1 MKRKKKKEKRLPV
14 LLLDDHPFLGQR
26 GTVVM
31 VKPGYYR
38 FLIAKKLAVLASEEK
53 LKGELKSRV
62 LSEKI
67 TERKGLAEELKEKI
81 ENIVLE
87 FKLSRDKSGKVF
99 GSITKEKI
107 VKALKEHSINVSKG
121 QINLEQKIKEPGNYN
136 IEIKLGYGISA
147 NLKVVIK

>member
-38 FLIAKKLAVLASEEK
+38 FLIAKKLAVLASEAK
-53 LKGELKSRV
+53 LKGELRSQI

-81 ENIVLE
+81 ENIALD
-87 FKLSRDKSGKVF
+87 FKLPRDKSGKVF

-107 VKALKEHSINVSKG
+107 VKALKEHNINVSKG
-121 QINLEQKIKEPGNYN
+121 QVNLEQKIKEPGNYN

-147 NLKVVIK
+147 NLKVVVK

>member
-107 VKALKEHSINVSKG
+107 VKALKEHSISVSKG